1 MAVNVACSG
10 TLRWH
15 ALGRATGLLCPL
27 HRRQLAALPFLGTP
41 NRATVSRLR
50 SRAPSR
56 QLPSDETPSPT
67 TAQTRRL
74 ITASP
79 AGYIASKPPKRNHQS
94 LSRCTRPVVITT
106 AHHAAALI
114 AATTTSSPISAS
126 IGLPPAA
133 IALINLLPSIG
144 AFLLC
149 LAAAV
154 LLLASVPA
162 VWALARAAH
171 QAERLMAA
179 MESELP
185 DTAASMRLAGLEL
198 TDCVQ
203 ELGALGG
210 ELTRGVR
217 STAALVTAAEAGV
230 RGGVT
235 AADSAVRNH
244 VLPAMAK
251 VERDTRGVVEQHLI
265 TTAKLSYTRPLVA
278 QAVATARRFRTVLA
292 VGRLAGAAV
301 QAGHAAR
308 DALTQREAPYKQRLD
323 EQLTQLDEPALRR
336 QLEALQNKHRKQNL
350 EQHDDPDRKK

>member
-1 MAVNVACSG
+1 MNSNALCSI
-10 TLRWH
+10 
-15 ALGRATGLLCPL
+15 
-27 HRRQLAALPFLGTP
+27 F
-41 NRATVSRLR
+41 
-50 SRAPSR
+50 
-56 QLPSDETPSPT
+56 SP
-67 TAQTRRL
+67 
-74 ITASP
+74 
-79 AGYIASKPPKRNHQS
+79 
-94 LSRCTRPVVITT
+94 
-106 AHHAAALI
+106 
-114 AATTTSSPISAS
+114 
-126 IGLPPAA
+126 
-133 IALINLLPSIG
+133 
-144 AFLLC
+144 LC
-149 LAAAV
+149 LG
-154 LLLASVPA
+154 
-162 VWALARAAH
+162 AL
-171 QAERLMAA
+171 
-179 MESELP
+179 
-185 DTAASMRLAGLEL
+185 
-198 TDCVQ
+198 